1 MDPMNPIPGD
11 PAVPPVEPAFT
22 ERITGYCRTCGKPLT
37 DRTTRVALGTVFCE
51 DHAPNV
57 NAPPP
62 VEPPS
67 PYQAPPNA
75 QSATNA
81 TPGLAFLL
89 GLLPGVGAI
98 YNGQYAKGFIHVV
111 VFGLLISILG
121 SDSASG
127 MEAFFGLLLAAFVFY
142 QAFEAYHT
150 ARKRQLGDPV
160 DEFSGLASLSADG
173 RSGFFAGPI
182 ILITVGALFLLSNF
196 GLLHLRQ
203 LLRFWPVLLIVL
215 GVGMLTSRMK
225 AVRSSANPPREGA
238 PYEQR

>member
-1 MDPMNPIPGD
+1 MDPMNPISGEPT
-11 PAVPPVEPAFT
+11 VPPIEPAPS

-37 DRTTRVALGTVFCE
+37 ESTTRVALGTVFCE

-67 PYQAPPNA
+67 PYQAPPQA
-75 QSATNA
+75 QPAANV

-121 SDSASG
+121 SDTANG
-127 MEAFFGLLLAAFVFY
+127 MEAFFGIFLAAFVFY

-150 ARKRQLGDPV
+150 ARKRQLGEPI
-160 DEFSGLASLSADG
+160 DEFSGLATLSADG
-173 RSGFFAGPI
+173 RSGFFTGPI
-182 ILITVGALFLLSNF
+182 ILITVGVLFLLNNLGMLSI
-196 GLLHLRQ
+196 RQ

-225 AVRSSANPPREGA
+225 ALRSNVGSPREGI

>member
-1 MDPMNPIPGD
+1 MNPISGEPT
-11 PAVPPVEPAFT
+11 APPNEPAPS

-37 DRTTRVALGTVFCE
+37 ENTTRTALGTVFCE
-51 DHAPNV
+51 EHAPSVNV
-57 NAPPP
+57 PPP

-67 PYQAPPNA
+67 PYQAPPQMHPVN
-75 QSATNA
+75 S

-98 YNGQYAKGFIHVV
+98 YNGQYAKGFLHVV

-121 SDSASG
+121 SDSSSG

-150 ARKRQLGDPV
+150 ARKRQLGDPI
-160 DEFSGLASLSADG
+160 DEFSGLATLSADG
-173 RSGFFAGPI
+173 RSGFFTGPI
-182 ILITVGALFLLSNF
+182 ILITVGVLFLLSNF

-203 LLRFWPVLLIVL
+203 LMRFWPVLLIVL
-215 GVGMLTSRMK
+215 GIGMLSSRMK
-225 AVRSSANPPREGA
+225 ALRSSSNSSREGV

>member
-1 MDPMNPIPGD
+1 MDPMNPIPGE
-11 PAVPPVEPAFT
+11 PTVPPIEPAPS

-37 DRTTRVALGTVFCE
+37 ESTTRVALGTVFCE

-67 PYQAPPNA
+67 PYQAPPRA
-75 QSATNA
+75 PSVTNA

-121 SDSASG
+121 SDSSSG
-127 MEAFFGLLLAAFVFY
+127 MEAFFGLLLSAFVFY

-150 ARKRQLGDPV
+150 ARKRQLGEPV
-160 DEFSGLASLSADG
+160 DEFSGLATLSADG
-173 RSGFFAGPI
+173 NSGFFTGPI
-182 ILITVGALFLLSNF
+182 ILITVGVFFLLSNF

-215 GVGMLTSRMK
+215 GIGMLSSRMK
-225 AVRSSANPPREGA
+225 ALRSSGSSPREGV